1 MSRRT
6 SAACLAVSAM
16 AVVAIGVAAFAST
29 ASAQSIGAQPF
40 DYYPDRNPVL
50 QPCDELYHRGER
62 AEAAACY
69 TRVSAESLDAV
80 VRAEAAWRLGDL
92 QAANAFFRTALEL
105 DPESFTVRHRW
116 GRLFLATHQADE
128 AARLF
133 IEALDLNEDYTPAK
147 LGIAAVALGRFED
160 RARTIVEEVL
170 DGEGRHLEARLIS
183 ARLSLE
189 NGAVG
194 AARETLDEALEIAG
208 AQDLPPLEVYA
219 LHAAA
224 DVLQGITE
232 SEWTDRALAYNP
244 SYGEIYATPA
254 YYYLINRRYREA
266 VELLFEAVRIQPDL
280 WTAHAELGVNLLR
293 QNRVEEAQAHLA
305 RAYQGDPFSA
315 QTVNTLRLIDSFDN
329 FVVLR
334 RELPPPEVDAGVSA
348 ENGAEAETTAGVSAE
363 TTTGPAETMDVS
375 AETTAPGETTTV
387 SGEITA
393 DVSAETTTGSEE
405 TMDVSA
411 ETTAAPGETTAVSGE
426 TTADVSAEITTP
438 PGMLLRLHKDEA
450 SVIDSYVTDLVTDSV
465 RAFTERYQFELKED
479 VVVELYPEHD
489 DFAVRTLGLPG
500 IGLLGV
506 AFGYL
511 VAMDSPSGSREGE
524 FHWGTTLWHEIAH
537 IFTLEA
543 TGNLVP
549 RWFSEGVS
557 VFEEW
562 STGPLRGRHIPV
574 RVLEAMADD
583 RFLPV
588 AELDSGF
595 MRPTYEGQVIVSYTQ
610 AGLICQYIAREWGQQ
625 GLVDMLTGF
634 ARGLGTVAA
643 IRQGLGV
650 APEDLDRGFREFL
663 EAEFRAVLD
672 VLDEWRE
679 RTRATYEAL
688 DAGNF
693 DAVIER
699 AESAIAAYPDYVDDG
714 DAYIPMALALE
725 ELGQRAE
732 AMETLETYWRLGGYS
747 PGALRRLGTWLH
759 EAGRP
764 SDAIAVYDDLIM
776 VTPLDAEVHTTLGDW
791 MLAEGMAPGALR
803 EFRALMAMQPYDMA
817 STHYRLARAYLELED
832 QARTREHLLYAL
844 EIAPHYRE
852 AQQLLLEIVR

>member
-1 MSRRT
+1 MPAPKNSGARFILR
-6 SAACLAVSAM
+6 AAM
-16 AVVAIGVAAFAST
+16 AAVALAASALASP
-29 ASAQSIGAQPF
+29 AAAQSIGAQPF
-40 DYYPDRNPVL
+40 DYSPGRDPVL
-50 QPCDELYHRGER
+50 QPCDEHYHRGDR
-62 AEAAACY
+62 AEAAVCY
-69 TRVSAESLDAV
+69 TQVSAESLDGA

-105 DPESFTVRHRW
+105 DPESFTIRERW

-133 IEALDLNEDYTPAK
+133 TEALDLNEDYTPAR

-170 DGEGRHLEARLIS
+170 DGGGRHLEAHLIS
-183 ARLSLE
+183 ARMSLE
-189 NGAVG
+189 VGAVG
-194 AARETLDEALEIAG
+194 AAREALDEALEIAE
-208 AQDLPPLEVYA
+208 AQDLPPLEVYS

-224 DVLQGITE
+224 DVLQGITA

-244 SYGEIYATPA
+244 SYGEIHATPA

-280 WTAHAELGVNLLR
+280 WTAHAELGVNLFR

-305 RAYQGDPFSA
+305 LAYQGDPFSA
-315 QTVNTLRLIDSFDN
+315 QTVNTLRLLDSLEN

-334 RELPPPEVDAGVSA
+334 RELPERVVSAGVNTEVDA
-348 ENGAEAETTAGVSAE
+348 E
-363 TTTGPAETMDVS
+363 
-375 AETTAPGETTTV
+375 GET
-387 SGEITA
+387 A
-393 DVSAETTTGSEE
+393 AA
-405 TMDVSA
+405 VSA
-411 ETTAAPGETTAVSGE
+411 ETTAAAGGTIPA
-426 TTADVSAEITTP
+426 

-450 SVIDSYVTDLVTDSV
+450 PVIDAYVTDLVADSIQ
-465 RAFTERYQFELKED
+465 AFTERYQFELEED

-524 FHWGTTLWHEIAH
+524 FHWATTLWHEIAH

-562 STGPLRGRHIPV
+562 STGPLPGRHIPV
-574 RVLEAMADD
+574 RVLEAMAED

-588 AELDSGF
+588 AELDGGF

-610 AGLICQYIAREWGQQ
+610 AGLLCQYIALEWGQQ
-625 GLVDMLTGF
+625 GLVDMLNGF
-634 ARGLGTVAA
+634 ADGLSTAGA
-643 IRQGLGV
+643 IREGLGV

-663 EAEFRAVLD
+663 EAEFRATLD
-672 VLDEWRE
+672 VLEEWQGL
-679 RTRATYEAL
+679 TQATYRAL
-688 DAGNF
+688 DAG
-693 DAVIER
+693 DWEEVVDR
-699 AESAIAAYPDYVDDG
+699 AETAVGTYPDYVDDG
-714 DAYIPMALALE
+714 NAYIPMAMALE
-725 ELGQRAE
+725 ELDRRPE
-732 AMETLETYWRLGGYS
+732 ALDTLETYWRLGGYS
-747 PGALRRLGTWLH
+747 PGALRRLGDWLH

-764 SDAIAVYDDLIM
+764 VDAIAVYDDLIM
-776 VTPLDAEVHTTLGDW
+776 VTPLNAEVHATLGDW
-791 MLAEGMAPGALR
+791 MLAEGMADGALR
-803 EFRALMAMQPYDMA
+803 EYRALMATQPHDMA
-817 STHYRLARAYLELED
+817 GAHYRLATAWLELED

>member
-1 MSRRT
+1 MAA
-6 SAACLAVSAM
+6 SALALP
-16 AVVAIGVAAFAST
+16 AA
-29 ASAQSIGAQPF
+29 AQSIGAQPF
-40 DYYPDRNPVL
+40 DYSPGRDPVL
-50 QPCDELYHRGER
+50 QPCDEHYHRGER
-62 AEAAACY
+62 AAAAACY
-69 TRVSAESLDAV
+69 AQVSAESLDGA

-105 DPESFTVRHRW
+105 DPESFAIRERW

-133 IEALDLNEDYTPAK
+133 TEALDLNEDYTPAR

-170 DGEGRHLEARLIS
+170 ESDGRHMEAHLIS
-183 ARLSLE
+183 ARMSLE
-189 NGAVG
+189 VGAVG
-194 AARETLDEALEIAG
+194 PAREALDEALAIAE
-208 AQDLPPLEVYA
+208 AQDLPPLEVYS

-224 DVLQGITE
+224 DVLRGITA

-280 WTAHAELGVNLLR
+280 WTAHAELGVNLFR

-305 RAYQGDPFSA
+305 LAYRGDPFSA
-315 QTVNTLRLIDSFDN
+315 QTVNTLRLLDSLEN

-334 RELPPPEVDAGVSA
+334 RELPEREDGADADVEREAAAVTGEPTSA
-348 ENGAEAETTAGVSAE
+348 AS
-363 TTTGPAETMDVS
+363 
-375 AETTAPGETTTV
+375 GETAAA
-387 SGEITA
+387 G
-393 DVSAETTTGSEE
+393 
-405 TMDVSA
+405 SA
-411 ETTAAPGETTAVSGE
+411 ETTAAAVETAPLGETTAATGE
-426 TTADVSAEITTP
+426 TTAR

-450 SVIDSYVTDLVTDSV
+450 PVLDAYVTDLVADSV
-465 RAFTERYQFELKED
+465 QAFTERYQFELQED

-562 STGPLRGRHIPV
+562 STGPLPGRHIPA

-588 AELDSGF
+588 AELDGGF

-610 AGLICQYIAREWGQQ
+610 AGLLCQYIAREWGQQ
-625 GLVDMLTGF
+625 GLVDMLNGF
-634 ARGLGTVAA
+634 AGGLDTAGA
-643 IRQGLGV
+643 IREGLGV
-650 APEDLDRGFREFL
+650 SPEALDSGFREFL
-663 EAEFRAVLD
+663 DAQFSGTLNG
-672 VLDEWRE
+672 LGEWRE
-679 RTRATYEAL
+679 LSRATYEAL
-688 DAGNF
+688 DAG
-693 DAVIER
+693 DWETVIER
-699 AESAIAAYPDYVDDG
+699 ADAAIEAFPAHVDDG
-714 DAYIPMALALE
+714 NSYIPRALAFDE
-725 ELGQRAE
+725 TDRRAE
-732 AMETLETYWRLGGYS
+732 ALDTLETYWRLGGYS
-747 PGALRRLGTWLH
+747 PGALRRLGDWLH

-764 SDAIAVYDDLIM
+764 ADAIAVYEDLIM
-776 VTPLDAEVHTTLGDW
+776 VTPLDAEVHATLGDW
-791 MLAEGMAPGALR
+791 MLDGGMANGALR
-803 EFRALMAMQPYDMA
+803 EYRALMATQPHDMA
-817 STHYRLARAYLELED
+817 GAHFRLAQAFLALED
-832 QARTREHLLYAL
+832 RARTREHLLYAL

-852 AQQLLLEIVR
+852 AQQLLLEIAR

>member
-1 MSRRT
+1 MSRRAP
-6 SAACLAVSAM
+6 AACPAWA
-16 AVVAIGVAAFAST
+16 AVVANAIAAAAFAST

-40 DYYPDRNPVL
+40 DYYPGRDPVL

-62 AEAAACY
+62 AEAAVCY

-133 IEALDLNEDYTPAK
+133 IEALDLNEDYTPAR

-160 RARTIVEEVL
+160 RARTLVEEVL
-170 DGEGRHLEARLIS
+170 DGDGRHLEAHLIS

-194 AARETLDEALEIAG
+194 AARETLDEALEIAE
-208 AQDLPPLEVYA
+208 AQDLPPLEVYS

-224 DVLQGITE
+224 DVLQGITA
-232 SEWTDRALAYNP
+232 SEWTDQALAYNP

-280 WTAHAELGVNLLR
+280 WTAHAELGVNLFR

-305 RAYQGDPFSA
+305 LAYRGDPFSA
-315 QTVNTLRLIDSFDN
+315 QTVNTLRLIDSLDN

-334 RELPPPEVDAGVSA
+334 RELPPPEVGSPQVGEELDS
-348 ENGAEAETTAGVSAE
+348 EIGAEGETAA
-363 TTTGPAETMDVS
+363 DVS
-375 AETTAPGETTTV
+375 AETTAQPGETTT
-387 SGEITA
+387 A
-393 DVSAETTTGSEE
+393 
-405 TMDVSA
+405 
-411 ETTAAPGETTAVSGE
+411 
-426 TTADVSAEITTP
+426 

-450 SVIDSYVTDLVTDSV
+450 SVIDAYVTDLVTDSV

-562 STGPLRGRHIPV
+562 STGPLPGRHIPV
-574 RVLEAMADD
+574 RVLDAMADD

-588 AELDSGF
+588 AELDGGF

-610 AGLICQYIAREWGQQ
+610 AGLLCQYIAREWGQQ

-634 ARGLGTVAA
+634 AEGLGTVAA
-643 IRQGLGV
+643 IRRGLGV

-672 VLDEWRE
+672 VLDEWKGL
-679 RTRATYEAL
+679 TQATYRAMGESDWEEVL
-688 DAGNF
+688 D
-693 DAVIER
+693 R
-699 AESAIAAYPDYVDDG
+699 AETAVETYPDYVDAN

-725 ELGQRAE
+725 ELGRRPE
-732 AMETLETYWRLGGYS
+732 AMDTLETYWRLGGYS
-747 PGALRRLGTWLH
+747 PRALRRLGTWLH

-764 SDAIAVYDDLIM
+764 EDAIAVYGDLIM
-776 VTPLDAEVHTTLGDW
+776 VTPLDAEVHATLGDW
-791 MLAEGMAPGALR
+791 MLAEGLAEGALR
-803 EFRALMAMQPYDMA
+803 EYRALMAMQPHDLA
-817 STHYRLARAYLELED
+817 GTHYRLASAFLALED

>member
-1 MSRRT
+1 MNRRAP
-6 SAACLAVSAM
+6 AACQVRAAM
-16 AVVAIGVAAFAST
+16 AAIVMAASVLAST
-29 ASAQSIGAQPF
+29 AAAQSIGAQPF
-40 DYYPDRNPVL
+40 DYSPGRDPVL
-50 QPCDELYHRGER
+50 QPCDDLYHRGER

-69 TRVSAESLDAV
+69 TRVSAESLDGA

-105 DPESFTVRHRW
+105 DPESFTIRERW
-116 GRLFLATHQADE
+116 GRLFLATHQEDE
-128 AARLF
+128 AVRLF
-133 IEALDLNEDYTPAK
+133 TEALDLNEGYTPAR

-170 DGEGRHLEARLIS
+170 DGEGRHLEAHLIS
-183 ARLSLE
+183 ARMSLE
-189 NGAVG
+189 LGAVD
-194 AARETLDEALEIAG
+194 AAREALDEALEIVE
-208 AQDLPPLEVYA
+208 AQDLPPLEVYS

-224 DVLQGITE
+224 DVLQGITA

-244 SYGEIYATPA
+244 SYGEIHATPA

-280 WTAHAELGVNLLR
+280 WTAHAELGVNLFR

-305 RAYQGDPFSA
+305 LAYRGDPFSA
-315 QTVNTLRLIDSFDN
+315 QTVNTLRLIDSLEN

-334 RELPPPEVDAGVSA
+334 RELPAPEVGAGVNA
-348 ENGAEAETTAGVSAE
+348 AVAVEGETAAV
-363 TTTGPAETMDVS
+363 VS
-375 AETTAPGETTTV
+375 AETTAVAGETSSPGETTV
-387 SGEITA
+387 
-393 DVSAETTTGSEE
+393 TTGE
-405 TMDVSA
+405 TATLRVP
-411 ETTAAPGETTAVSGE
+411 TAAAGETTSNPA
-426 TTADVSAEITTP
+426 
-438 PGMLLRLHKDEA
+438 MLLRLHKDEA
-450 SVIDSYVTDLVTDSV
+450 PVLDAYVSGLVADSV
-465 RAFTERYQFELKED
+465 QAFTERYQFELEED

-562 STGPLRGRHIPV
+562 STGPLPGRHIPL

-588 AELDSGF
+588 AELDGGF

-610 AGLICQYIAREWGQQ
+610 AGLLCQYIAREWGQQ
-625 GLVDMLTGF
+625 GLVDMLNGF
-634 ARGLGTVAA
+634 ADGLSTAGA
-643 IRQGLGV
+643 IREGLGV

-663 EAEFRAVLD
+663 EAEFRTTLD
-672 VLDEWRE
+672 VLEEWQGL
-679 RTRATYEAL
+679 TQATYRAL
-688 DAGNF
+688 DSG
-693 DAVIER
+693 DWEQVVDR
-699 AESAIAAYPDYVDDG
+699 AETAVGTYPDYVDDG
-714 DAYIPMALALE
+714 NAYIPMAMALE
-725 ELGQRAE
+725 ELDRRPE
-732 AMETLETYWRLGGYS
+732 ALDTLETYWRLGGYS
-747 PGALRRLGTWLH
+747 PGALRRLGAWLH

-764 SDAIAVYDDLIM
+764 ADAIAVYDDLIM

-791 MLAEGMAPGALR
+791 MLAEGMADGALR
-803 EFRALMAMQPYDMA
+803 EFRALMAMQPHDMA
-817 STHYRLARAYLELED
+817 GAHYRLATAFLALED
-832 QARTREHLLYAL
+832 QASTREHLLYAL

>member
-1 MSRRT
+1 MNLRAP
-6 SAACLAVSAM
+6 AACPAQAAM
-16 AVVAIGVAAFAST
+16 AAVAMAASAL
-29 ASAQSIGAQPF
+29 ALPAAAQSIGAQPF
-40 DYYPDRNPVL
+40 DYSPDRDPAL
-50 QPCDELYHRGER
+50 QPCDERYHRGER

-69 TRVSAESLDAV
+69 TRVSAESLDGA

-105 DPESFTVRHRW
+105 DPESFVIRERW

-133 IEALDLNEDYTPAK
+133 TEALELNEDYTPAR

-170 DGEGRHLEARLIS
+170 EGDGRHIEAHLIS

-189 NGAVG
+189 NGGVD
-194 AARETLDEALEIAG
+194 AAREALDEALDIAD
-208 AQDLPPLEVYA
+208 AQDLPPLEVYS

-224 DVLQGITE
+224 DVLQGITT

-244 SYGEIYATPA
+244 SYGEIHATPA

-280 WTAHAELGVNLLR
+280 WTAHAELGVNLFR

-305 RAYQGDPFSA
+305 LAYQGDPFSA
-315 QTVNTLRLIDSFDN
+315 QTVNTLRLLDSLEN

-334 RELPPPEVDAGVSA
+334 RELPEREVGAGVSTQV
-348 ENGAEAETTAGVSAE
+348 GAEVGTEGETSAVVSAE
-363 TTTGPAETMDVS
+363 TS
-375 AETTAPGETTTV
+375 AAPGET
-387 SGEITA
+387 A
-393 DVSAETTTGSEE
+393 P
-405 TMDVSA
+405 
-411 ETTAAPGETTAVSGE
+411 PGETTAVSGE
-426 TTADVSAEITTP
+426 TTTP

-450 SVIDSYVTDLVTDSV
+450 PVIDAYVTDLVADSV
-465 RAFTERYQFELKED
+465 QAFTERYQFELQED

-562 STGPLRGRHIPV
+562 STGPLPGRHIPV

-588 AELDSGF
+588 AELDGGF

-610 AGLICQYIAREWGQQ
+610 AGLLCQYIAREWGQQ
-625 GLVDMLTGF
+625 GLVDMLNGF
-634 ARGLGTVAA
+634 ADGLSTAGA
-643 IRQGLGV
+643 IREGLGV
-650 APEDLDRGFREFL
+650 APEELDRGFREFL
-663 EAEFRAVLD
+663 EVEFRTTLD
-672 VLDEWRE
+672 GLEEWRE
-679 RTRATYEAL
+679 YTRATYEAL
-688 DAGNF
+688 DAEDF
-693 DAVIER
+693 EAVIER

-714 DAYIPMALALE
+714 DGYIPKALALD
-725 ELGQRAE
+725 ELDRRPE
-732 AMETLETYWRLGGYS
+732 AMDTLETYWRLGGYS
-747 PGALRRLGTWLH
+747 PGALRRLGAWLH
-759 EAGRP
+759 DAGRP
-764 SDAIAVYDDLIM
+764 QDAIAVYDDLIM

-791 MLAEGMAPGALR
+791 MLAEGMADGALR
-803 EFRALMAMQPYDMA
+803 EYRALMATQPHDMA
-817 STHYRLARAYLELED
+817 GAHYRLATAFLALED

>member
-1 MSRRT
+1 MRAAKSSGGQRFSR
-6 SAACLAVSAM
+6 A
-16 AVVAIGVAAFAST
+16 AVVATAIAASAFAT
-29 ASAQSIGAQPF
+29 AASAQSVGAQPF
-40 DYYPDRNPVL
+40 DYYPDRDPVL

-62 AEAAACY
+62 AEAAVCY

-80 VRAEAAWRLGDL
+80 VRAEATWRLGDL

-133 IEALDLNEDYTPAK
+133 IEALDLNEDYTPAR
-147 LGIAAVALGRFED
+147 LGLAAVALGRFES
-160 RARTIVEEVL
+160 RARTLVEEVL
-170 DGEGRHLEARLIS
+170 DGGGRHLEAHLIA
-183 ARLSLE
+183 ARMSLE
-189 NGAVG
+189 LGAVER
-194 AARETLDEALEIAG
+194 AREDLDEALQIAE
-208 AQDLPPLEVYA
+208 AQELPPLEVYA

-224 DVLQGITE
+224 DVLQGITD
-232 SEWTDRALAYNP
+232 SEWTERALAYNP

-334 RELPPPEVDAGVSA
+334 RELPPPDVDAGVSA

-375 AETTAPGETTTV
+375 AETPAT
-387 SGEITA
+387 
-393 DVSAETTTGSEE
+393 
-405 TMDVSA
+405 
-411 ETTAAPGETTAVSGE
+411 PGETTAVSGE
-426 TTADVSAEITTP
+426 TTADVSAETTTP

-562 STGPLRGRHIPV
+562 STGPLPGRHIPV

-588 AELDSGF
+588 AELDGGF

-634 ARGLGTVAA
+634 AEGLGTVAA

-650 APEDLDRGFREFL
+650 APEDLDSGFRDFL

-672 VLDEWRE
+672 GLDEWRE

-688 DAGNF
+688 DAGDF
-693 DAVIER
+693 EAVLER
-699 AESAIAAYPDYVDDG
+699 AEAAIAAYPDYVDAN
-714 DAYIPMALALE
+714 DAYIPMALALD
-725 ELGQRAE
+725 ELDRRPE
-732 AMETLETYWRLGGYS
+732 AMDTLETYWRLGGYS
-747 PGALRRLGTWLH
+747 PRALRRLGTWLH

-764 SDAIAVYDDLIM
+764 DDAIAVYDDLIM
-776 VTPLDAEVHTTLGDW
+776 VTPLDAEVHATLGDW
-791 MLAEGMAPGALR
+791 MLAEGMAEGALR
-803 EFRALMAMQPYDMA
+803 EYRALMAMQPHDLA
-817 STHYRLARAYLELED
+817 GTHFRLARAHLELED
-832 QARTREHLLYAL
+832 QAGTREHLLYAL

>member
-6 SAACLAVSAM
+6 PVASLAVGAT
-16 AVVAIGVAAFAST
+16 AVVAAGVATLVST

-40 DYYPDRNPVL
+40 DYYPDRDPVL

-62 AEAAACY
+62 AEASACY

-80 VRAEAAWRLGDL
+80 VRAEAAWRLGDV

-147 LGIAAVALGRFED
+147 LGLAAVALGRFES
-160 RARTIVEEVL
+160 RVRTLVEEVL
-170 DGEGRHLEARLIS
+170 DGGGRHLEAHLIS
-183 ARLSLE
+183 ARMSLE
-189 NGAVG
+189 LGAVER
-194 AARETLDEALEIAG
+194 AREDLDEALEIAE
-208 AQDLPPLEVYA
+208 AQELPPLEVYA

-224 DVLQGITE
+224 DVLQGVTD

-244 SYGEIYATPA
+244 SYGEIHATPA

-305 RAYQGDPFSA
+305 LAYRGDPFSA
-315 QTVNTLRLIDSFDN
+315 QTVNTLRLIDSLDN

-334 RELPPPEVDAGVSA
+334 RELPAPEASVPQVGEDVDS
-348 ENGAEAETTAGVSAE
+348 EIGAE
-363 TTTGPAETMDVS
+363 
-375 AETTAPGETTTV
+375 GETA
-387 SGEITA
+387 A
-393 DVSAETTTGSEE
+393 DVSAET
-405 TMDVSA
+405 
-411 ETTAAPGETTAVSGE
+411 
-426 TTADVSAEITTP
+426 TTP

-562 STGPLRGRHIPV
+562 STGPLPGRHIPV

-588 AELDSGF
+588 AELDGGF

-610 AGLICQYIAREWGQQ
+610 AGLLCQYIAREWGQQ

-634 ARGLGTVAA
+634 AEGLGTVAA

-650 APEDLDRGFREFL
+650 APEDLDRGFRDFL

-672 VLDEWRE
+672 GLDEWRE

-688 DAGNF
+688 DAGDF
-693 DAVIER
+693 EAVLER
-699 AESAIAAYPDYVDDG
+699 AEAAIAAYPDYVDAN

-725 ELGQRAE
+725 ELGRRPE
-732 AMETLETYWRLGGYS
+732 AADTLETYWRLGGYS

-759 EAGRP
+759 EAGRAD
-764 SDAIAVYDDLIM
+764 DAIAVYGDLIM
-776 VTPLDAEVHTTLGDW
+776 VTPLDAEVHATLGDW
-791 MLAEGMAPGALR
+791 MLAEGMAEGALR
-803 EFRALMAMQPYDMA
+803 EYRALMAMQPHDLA
-817 STHYRLARAYLELED
+817 GTHFRLARAHLELED
-832 QARTREHLLYAL
+832 QAGTREHLLYAL

>member
-1 MSRRT
+1 MNRRAL
-6 SAACLAVSAM
+6 AACPARA
-16 AVVAIGVAAFAST
+16 AVVSIIIAASALASP
-29 ASAQSIGAQPF
+29 AAAQSIGAQPF
-40 DYYPDRNPVL
+40 DYSPGRDPVL
-50 QPCDELYHRGER
+50 QPCDEHYHRGER
-62 AEAAACY
+62 AEAAVCY
-69 TRVSAESLDAV
+69 TRVSAESLDGA
-80 VRAEAAWRLGDL
+80 VRAEASWRLGDL

-105 DPESFTVRHRW
+105 DPESFTIRERW

-133 IEALDLNEDYTPAK
+133 TEALDLNEDYTPAR

-170 DGEGRHLEARLIS
+170 EGDGRHIEAHLIAARL
-183 ARLSLE
+183 RLE
-189 NGAVG
+189 NGEVDE
-194 AARETLDEALEIAG
+194 AREALDEALEIAE
-208 AQDLPPLEVYA
+208 AQDLPPLEVYS

-224 DVLQGITE
+224 DVLQGITA

-244 SYGEIYATPA
+244 SYGEIHATPA

-280 WTAHAELGVNLLR
+280 WTAHAELGVNLFR

-305 RAYQGDPFSA
+305 LAYQGDPFSA
-315 QTVNTLRLIDSFDN
+315 QTVNTLRLLDSLEN

-334 RELPPPEVDAGVSA
+334 RELPEREAGA
-348 ENGAEAETTAGVSAE
+348 GA
-363 TTTGPAETMDVS
+363 
-375 AETTAPGETTTV
+375 
-387 SGEITA
+387 
-393 DVSAETTTGSEE
+393 
-405 TMDVSA
+405 
-411 ETTAAPGETTAVSGE
+411 
-426 TTADVSAEITTP
+426 
-438 PGMLLRLHKDEA
+438 MLLRLHKDEA
-450 SVIDSYVTDLVTDSV
+450 PVLDAYVTDLVADSV

-562 STGPLRGRHIPV
+562 STGPLPGRHIPV

-588 AELDSGF
+588 AELDGGF

-610 AGLICQYIAREWGQQ
+610 AGLLCQYIAREWGQQ
-625 GLVDMLTGF
+625 GLVDMLNGF
-634 ARGLGTVAA
+634 ADGLSTAGA
-643 IRQGLGV
+643 IREGLGV
-650 APEDLDRGFREFL
+650 APEELDRGFRAFL
-663 EAEFRAVLD
+663 EAEFRTTLD
-672 VLDEWRE
+672 GLEEWRE
-679 RTRATYEAL
+679 YRRATYEAL
-688 DAGNF
+688 DAGDF
-693 DAVIER
+693 EAVIER

-714 DAYIPMALALE
+714 DGYIPKALALE
-725 ELGQRAE
+725 ELDRRPE
-732 AMETLETYWRLGGYS
+732 AMDTLETYWRLGGYS
-747 PGALRRLGTWLH
+747 PGALRRLGGWLH
-759 EAGRP
+759 DAGRP
-764 SDAIAVYDDLIM
+764 QDAIAVYDDLIM
-776 VTPLDAEVHTTLGDW
+776 VTPLDAEVHATLGDW
-791 MLAEGMAPGALR
+791 MLDEGMADGALR
-803 EFRALMAMQPYDMA
+803 EYRALMAMQPHDMA
-817 STHYRLARAYLELED
+817 GTHFRLAQAFLALED

>member
-1 MSRRT
+1 M
-6 SAACLAVSAM
+6 
-16 AVVAIGVAAFAST
+16 VAAGFALS
-29 ASAQSIGAQPF
+29 ALAQSIGAQPF
-40 DYYPDRNPVL
+40 DYSPDRDPVL
-50 QPCDELYHRGER
+50 RPCDGHYHRGER
-62 AEAAACY
+62 AAAATCY
-69 TRVSAESLDAV
+69 TRVSAESLDGA

-105 DPESFTVRHRW
+105 DPESFTIRERW

-128 AARLF
+128 AVRLF
-133 IEALDLNEDYTPAK
+133 MEALDLNEDYTPAR
-147 LGIAAVALGRFED
+147 LGLAAVALGRFED

-170 DGEGRHLEARLIS
+170 EGDGRHIEAHLIS
-183 ARLSLE
+183 ARMSLE
-189 NGAVG
+189 VGAVG
-194 AARETLDEALEIAG
+194 PAREALDEALAIAE
-208 AQDLPPLEVYA
+208 ALDLPPLEVYS

-224 DVLQGITE
+224 DVLQGITA
-232 SEWTDRALAYNP
+232 SEWTDRALAQNP
-244 SYGEIYATPA
+244 SYGEIHATPA

-280 WTAHAELGVNLLR
+280 WTAHAELGVNLFR

-305 RAYQGDPFSA
+305 LAYRGDPFSA
-315 QTVNTLRLIDSFDN
+315 QTVNTLRLIDSLEN

-334 RELPPPEVDAGVSA
+334 RELPERDVDTDADLGGEAAAVTGERISA
-348 ENGAEAETTAGVSAE
+348 
-363 TTTGPAETMDVS
+363 
-375 AETTAPGETTTV
+375 APGETT
-387 SGEITA
+387 A
-393 DVSAETTTGSEE
+393 A
-405 TMDVSA
+405 VSA
-411 ETTAAPGETTAVSGE
+411 ETTAATGATPTPGETTAATSE
-426 TTADVSAEITTP
+426 TAANP
-438 PGMLLRLHKDEA
+438 AMLLRLHKDEA
-450 SVIDSYVTDLVTDSV
+450 PVIDAYVTDLVADSIH
-465 RAFTERYQFELKED
+465 AFTERYQFELKED

-562 STGPLRGRHIPV
+562 STGPLPGRHIPV

-588 AELDSGF
+588 AELDGGF

-610 AGLICQYIAREWGQQ
+610 AGLLCQYIAREWGQQ
-625 GLVDMLTGF
+625 GLVDMLNGF
-634 ARGLGTVAA
+634 ADGLDTVGA
-643 IRQGLGV
+643 IRRGLGV

-663 EAEFRAVLD
+663 ESEFRTTLD
-672 VLDEWRE
+672 VLDEWKGL
-679 RTRATYEAL
+679 TQATYRAL
-688 DAGNF
+688 DSGDWEEVLN
-693 DAVIER
+693 R
-699 AESAIAAYPDYVDDG
+699 AETAVKTYPDHVDDG
-714 DAYIPMALALE
+714 DAYIPMAMAYE
-725 ELGQRAE
+725 ELGRRQE
-732 AMETLETYWRLGGYS
+732 ALDTLETYWRLGGYS
-747 PGALRRLGTWLH
+747 PGALRRLGGWLH

-764 SDAIAVYDDLIM
+764 EDAIAVYSDLIM

-791 MLAEGMAPGALR
+791 MLAEGMADGALR
-803 EFRALMAMQPYDMA
+803 EYRALMAMQPHDLA
-817 STHYRLARAYLELED
+817 GAHYRLATAWLALED

>member
-1 MSRRT
+1 MAAIAMAASALAS
-6 SAACLAVSAM
+6 SAA
-16 AVVAIGVAAFAST
+16 
-29 ASAQSIGAQPF
+29 AQSIGAQPF
-40 DYYPDRNPVL
+40 DYSPGRDPAL
-50 QPCDELYHRGER
+50 QPCDERYHRGER
-62 AEAAACY
+62 AAAAACY
-69 TRVSAESLDAV
+69 TRVSAESLDGA

-105 DPESFTVRHRW
+105 EPESFTIRERW

-133 IEALDLNEDYTPAK
+133 TEALDLNEDYTPAR

-170 DGEGRHLEARLIS
+170 DGEGRHLEAHLIS

-189 NGAVG
+189 NGGVD
-194 AARETLDEALEIAG
+194 AAREALDEALDIAE
-208 AQDLPPLEVYA
+208 AQDLPPLEVYS

-224 DVLQGITE
+224 DVLQGITA

-244 SYGEIYATPA
+244 SYGEIHATPA

-280 WTAHAELGVNLLR
+280 WTAHAELGVNLFR

-305 RAYQGDPFSA
+305 LAYQGDPFSA
-315 QTVNTLRLIDSFDN
+315 QTVNTLRLLDSLEN

-334 RELPPPEVDAGVSA
+334 RELPEREVGAGVDAEV
-348 ENGAEAETTAGVSAE
+348 GAEGETTAAVSAE
-363 TTTGPAETMDVS
+363 TSVAAGEN
-375 AETTAPGETTTV
+375 AP
-387 SGEITA
+387 
-393 DVSAETTTGSEE
+393 
-405 TMDVSA
+405 
-411 ETTAAPGETTAVSGE
+411 PGETTAASGE
-426 TTADVSAEITTP
+426 TTARPA
-438 PGMLLRLHKDEA
+438 MLLRLHKEEA
-450 SVIDSYVTDLVTDSV
+450 PVLDAYVTDLVTDSIQ
-465 RAFTERYQFELKED
+465 AFTERYQFELQED

-524 FHWGTTLWHEIAH
+524 FHWGTTLWHEVAH

-562 STGPLRGRHIPV
+562 STGPLPGRHIPV

-588 AELDSGF
+588 AELDGGF

-610 AGLICQYIAREWGQQ
+610 AGLLCQYIALEWGQQ
-625 GLVDMLTGF
+625 GLVDMLNGF
-634 ARGLGTVAA
+634 ADGLSTAGA
-643 IRQGLGV
+643 IREGLGV

-663 EAEFRAVLD
+663 EAEFRATLD
-672 VLDEWRE
+672 VLEEWQGL
-679 RTRATYEAL
+679 TQATYRAL
-688 DAGNF
+688 DAG
-693 DAVIER
+693 DWEEVVDQAETAVGT
-699 AESAIAAYPDYVDDG
+699 YPDYVDDG
-714 DAYIPMALALE
+714 NAYIPMAMALE
-725 ELGQRAE
+725 ELDRRPE
-732 AMETLETYWRLGGYS
+732 AMDTLETYWRLGGYS
-747 PGALRRLGTWLH
+747 PGALRRLGDWLH
-759 EAGRP
+759 DAGRP
-764 SDAIAVYDDLIM
+764 VDAIAVYDDLIM

-791 MLAEGMAPGALR
+791 MLAEGMADGALR
-803 EFRALMAMQPYDMA
+803 EYRALMATQPHDMA
-817 STHYRLARAYLELED
+817 GAHYRLATAFLALED

>member
-1 MSRRT
+1 MPAPKSSGARCFLR
-6 SAACLAVSAM
+6 AAM
-16 AVVAIGVAAFAST
+16 AAIVMAASALAST
-29 ASAQSIGAQPF
+29 AAAQSIGAQPF
-40 DYYPDRNPVL
+40 DYSPGRDLVL
-50 QPCDELYHRGER
+50 QPCDDLYHRGER

-69 TRVSAESLDAV
+69 TRVSAESLDGA

-105 DPESFTVRHRW
+105 DPESFTIRERW
-116 GRLFLATHQADE
+116 ARLFLATHQADE
-128 AARLF
+128 AVRLF
-133 IEALDLNEDYTPAK
+133 TEALDLNEDYTPAR

-160 RARTIVEEVL
+160 RARTIVEEIL
-170 DGEGRHLEARLIS
+170 DGEGRHLEAHLIS
-183 ARLSLE
+183 ARMSLE
-189 NGAVG
+189 VGAVD
-194 AARETLDEALEIAG
+194 AAREALDEALEIAG
-208 AQDLPPLEVYA
+208 AQDLPPLEIYS

-224 DVLQGITE
+224 DVLQGITA

-244 SYGEIYATPA
+244 SYGEIHATPA

-280 WTAHAELGVNLLR
+280 WTAHAELGVNLFR

-305 RAYQGDPFSA
+305 LAYRGDPFSA
-315 QTVNTLRLIDSFDN
+315 QTVNTLRLIDSLEN

-334 RELPPPEVDAGVSA
+334 RELPAPEV
-348 ENGAEAETTAGVSAE
+348 GA
-363 TTTGPAETMDVS
+363 PA
-375 AETTAPGETTTV
+375 
-387 SGEITA
+387 
-393 DVSAETTTGSEE
+393 
-405 TMDVSA
+405 
-411 ETTAAPGETTAVSGE
+411 
-426 TTADVSAEITTP
+426 
-438 PGMLLRLHKDEA
+438 MLLRLHKDEA
-450 SVIDSYVTDLVTDSV
+450 PVLDAYVSGLVADSV
-465 RAFTERYQFELKED
+465 QAFTERYQFELEED

-562 STGPLRGRHIPV
+562 STGPLPGRHIPL

-588 AELDSGF
+588 AELDGGF

-610 AGLICQYIAREWGQQ
+610 AGLLCQYIAREWGQQ
-625 GLVDMLTGF
+625 GLVDMLNGF
-634 ARGLGTVAA
+634 AGGLSTAGA
-643 IRQGLGV
+643 IREGLGV

-663 EAEFRAVLD
+663 EAEFRTTLD
-672 VLDEWRE
+672 VLEEWQGL
-679 RTRATYEAL
+679 TQATYRAL
-688 DAGNF
+688 DSG
-693 DAVIER
+693 DWEEVVDR
-699 AESAIAAYPDYVDDG
+699 AETAVGTYPDYVDDG
-714 DAYIPMALALE
+714 NAYIPMAMALE
-725 ELGQRAE
+725 ELDRRAE
-732 AMETLETYWRLGGYS
+732 ALDTLETYWRLGGYS
-747 PGALRRLGTWLH
+747 PGALRRLGAWLH

-764 SDAIAVYDDLIM
+764 ADAIAVYDDLIM

-791 MLAEGMAPGALR
+791 MLAEGMADGALR
-803 EFRALMAMQPYDMA
+803 EYRALMAMQPHDMA
-817 STHYRLARAYLELED
+817 GAHYRLATAFLALED
-832 QARTREHLLYAL
+832 QASTREHLLYAL

>member
-1 MSRRT
+1 MNRRAL
-6 SAACLAVSAM
+6 AACPVRAAVAAIALAVSAL
-16 AVVAIGVAAFAST
+16 ALPAA
-29 ASAQSIGAQPF
+29 AQSIGAQPF
-40 DYYPDRNPVL
+40 DYSPGRDPVL
-50 QPCDELYHRGER
+50 QPCDGHYHRGER

-69 TRVSAESLDAV
+69 TQVSAESLDGA

-105 DPESFTVRHRW
+105 DPESFTIRERW

-133 IEALDLNEDYTPAK
+133 TEALDLNEDYTPAR

-170 DGEGRHLEARLIS
+170 DGDGRHLEAHLIS
-183 ARLSLE
+183 ARMSLE
-189 NGAVG
+189 VGAVA
-194 AARETLDEALEIAG
+194 AAREALDEALEIAE
-208 AQDLPPLEVYA
+208 AQDLPPLEVYS

-224 DVLQGITE
+224 DVLQGITA

-244 SYGEIYATPA
+244 SYGEIHATPA

-280 WTAHAELGVNLLR
+280 WTAHAELGVNLFR

-305 RAYQGDPFSA
+305 LAYRGDPFSA
-315 QTVNTLRLIDSFDN
+315 QTVNTLRLIDSLDN

-334 RELPPPEVDAGVSA
+334 RDLPEREISA
-348 ENGAEAETTAGVSAE
+348 SVNTEAGAEGETTAAVSAE
-363 TTTGPAETMDVS
+363 TTDA
-375 AETTAPGETTTV
+375 AGET
-387 SGEITA
+387 
-393 DVSAETTTGSEE
+393 
-405 TMDVSA
+405 
-411 ETTAAPGETTAVSGE
+411 AAR
-426 TTADVSAEITTP
+426 

-450 SVIDSYVTDLVTDSV
+450 PVIDAYVTDLVTDSIQ
-465 RAFTERYQFELKED
+465 AFTERYQFELEED

-562 STGPLRGRHIPV
+562 STGPLPGRHIPV

-588 AELDSGF
+588 AELDGGF

-610 AGLICQYIAREWGQQ
+610 AGLLCQYIAREWGQQ
-625 GLVDMLTGF
+625 GLVDMLNGF
-634 ARGLGTVAA
+634 ADGLSTAGA
-643 IRQGLGV
+643 IREGLGV

-663 EAEFRAVLD
+663 EAEFRATLD
-672 VLDEWRE
+672 GLEEWRE
-679 RTRATYEAL
+679 FTRATYEAL
-688 DAGNF
+688 DAGNWET
-693 DAVIER
+693 VLER

-714 DAYIPMALALE
+714 DGYIPMAMALE
-725 ELGQRAE
+725 ELGRRPE
-732 AMETLETYWRLGGYS
+732 ALETLETYWRLGGYS
-747 PGALRRLGTWLH
+747 PGALRRLGGWLH

-764 SDAIAVYDDLIM
+764 DDAIAVYGDLIM

-791 MLAEGMAPGALR
+791 MLAEGMADGALR
-803 EFRALMAMQPYDMA
+803 EYRALMAMQPHDMA
-817 STHYRLARAYLELED
+817 GAHYRLATAFLALED

>member
-1 MSRRT
+1 MSQ
-6 SAACLAVSAM
+6 AAAM
-16 AVVAIGVAAFAST
+16 AVFAAGAAALVST

-40 DYYPDRNPVL
+40 DYYPDRDPVL

-62 AEAAACY
+62 GEAAACY

-133 IEALDLNEDYTPAK
+133 IEALDLNEDYTPAR
-147 LGIAAVALGRFED
+147 LGLAAVALGRFES
-160 RARTIVEEVL
+160 RARTLVEEVL
-170 DGEGRHLEARLIS
+170 DGDGRHLEAHLIA
-183 ARLSLE
+183 ARMSLE
-189 NGAVG
+189 LGAVEP
-194 AARETLDEALEIAG
+194 ARDDLDEALEIAG
-208 AQDLPPLEVYA
+208 AQELPPLEVYA

-224 DVLQGITE
+224 DVLQGITD

-334 RELPPPEVDAGVSA
+334 RELPEREVDAPQASEDVDS
-348 ENGAEAETTAGVSAE
+348 EIGAEGETAADVSAE
-363 TTTGPAETMDVS
+363 TTTGPEETMDVS
-375 AETTAPGETTTV
+375 AETPAASGETTAV

-393 DVSAETTTGSEE
+393 DVSAET
-405 TMDVSA
+405 
-411 ETTAAPGETTAVSGE
+411 
-426 TTADVSAEITTP
+426 TTP

-465 RAFTERYQFELKED
+465 RAFTERYQFELQED

-588 AELDSGF
+588 AELDGGF

-610 AGLICQYIAREWGQQ
+610 AGLLCQYIAREWGQQ

-634 ARGLGTVAA
+634 AEGLGTVAA

-650 APEDLDRGFREFL
+650 APEDLDSGFRDFL
-663 EAEFRAVLD
+663 EAEFRTTLD
-672 VLDEWRE
+672 GLEEWRE

-688 DAGNF
+688 DAGDF
-693 DAVIER
+693 EAVLER
-699 AESAIAAYPDYVDDG
+699 AEAAIAAYPDYVDAN
-714 DAYIPMALALE
+714 DAYIPMALAFD
-725 ELGQRAE
+725 ELDRRPE
-732 AMETLETYWRLGGYS
+732 AMDTLETYWRLGGYS
-747 PGALRRLGTWLH
+747 PRALRRLGTWLH
-759 EAGRP
+759 EAGRA
-764 SDAIAVYDDLIM
+764 DAAIAVYDDLIM
-776 VTPLDAEVHTTLGDW
+776 VTPLDAEVHATLGDW
-791 MLAEGMAPGALR
+791 MLAEGMADGALR
-803 EFRALMAMQPYDMA
+803 EYRALMAMQPHDLA
-817 STHYRLARAYLELED
+817 GTHYRLARAHLELED
-832 QARTREHLLYAL
+832 QAGTREHLLYAL

>member
-1 MSRRT
+1 MNRQLP
-6 SAACLAVSAM
+6 AASPARAALA
-16 AVVAIGVAAFAST
+16 AVAVAASALAST
-29 ASAQSIGAQPF
+29 AAAQSIGAQPF
-40 DYYPDRNPVL
+40 DYSPGRDPVL
-50 QPCDELYHRGER
+50 QPCDDLYHRGER

-69 TRVSAESLDAV
+69 TRVSAESLDGA

-105 DPESFTVRHRW
+105 DPESFTIRERW
-116 GRLFLATHQADE
+116 ARLFLATHQADE
-128 AARLF
+128 AVRLF
-133 IEALDLNEDYTPAK
+133 TEALDLNEDYTPAR

-170 DGEGRHLEARLIS
+170 DGEGRHLEAHLIS
-183 ARLSLE
+183 ARMSLE
-189 NGAVG
+189 VGAVD
-194 AARETLDEALEIAG
+194 AAREALDEALEVAE
-208 AQDLPPLEVYA
+208 AQDLPPLEVYS

-224 DVLQGITE
+224 DVLQGTTA

-244 SYGEIYATPA
+244 SYGEIHATPA

-280 WTAHAELGVNLLR
+280 WTAHAELGVNLFR

-305 RAYQGDPFSA
+305 LAYRGDPFSA
-315 QTVNTLRLIDSFDN
+315 QTVNTLRLIDSLEN

-334 RELPPPEVDAGVSA
+334 RELPAPEV
-348 ENGAEAETTAGVSAE
+348 GA
-363 TTTGPAETMDVS
+363 PA
-375 AETTAPGETTTV
+375 
-387 SGEITA
+387 
-393 DVSAETTTGSEE
+393 
-405 TMDVSA
+405 
-411 ETTAAPGETTAVSGE
+411 
-426 TTADVSAEITTP
+426 
-438 PGMLLRLHKDEA
+438 MLLRLHEDEA
-450 SVIDSYVTDLVTDSV
+450 PVLDAYVTGLVADSV
-465 RAFTERYQFELKED
+465 RAFTERYQFELQED

-562 STGPLRGRHIPV
+562 STGPLPGRHIPL

-588 AELDSGF
+588 AELDGGF

-610 AGLICQYIAREWGQQ
+610 AGLLCQYIAREWGQQ
-625 GLVDMLTGF
+625 GLVDMLNGF
-634 ARGLGTVAA
+634 AGGLSTAGA
-643 IRQGLGV
+643 IREGLGV

-663 EAEFRAVLD
+663 EAEFRTTLD
-672 VLDEWRE
+672 VLEEWQGLAQ
-679 RTRATYEAL
+679 ATYRAL
-688 DAGNF
+688 DSG
-693 DAVIER
+693 DWEEVVDR
-699 AESAIAAYPDYVDDG
+699 AETAVGTYPDYVDDG
-714 DAYIPMALALE
+714 NAYIPMAMALE
-725 ELGQRAE
+725 ELDRRPE
-732 AMETLETYWRLGGYS
+732 ALDTLETYWRLGGYS
-747 PGALRRLGTWLH
+747 PGALRRLGAWLH

-764 SDAIAVYDDLIM
+764 ADAIAVYDDLIM
-776 VTPLDAEVHTTLGDW
+776 VTPLDAEVHATLGDW
-791 MLAEGMAPGALR
+791 MLAEGMADGALR
-803 EFRALMAMQPYDMA
+803 EYRALMAMQPHDMA
-817 STHYRLARAYLELED
+817 GAHYRLATAFLALED
-832 QARTREHLLYAL
+832 QASTREHLLYAL

>member
-1 MSRRT
+1 MNRRAR
-6 SAACLAVSAM
+6 AACPVRAA
-16 AVVAIGVAAFAST
+16 VAAVALAAS
-29 ASAQSIGAQPF
+29 ALALPAAAQSIGAQPF
-40 DYYPDRNPVL
+40 DYSPGRDPVL
-50 QPCDELYHRGER
+50 RPCDEHYHRGER
-62 AEAAACY
+62 SEAAACY
-69 TRVSAESLDAV
+69 TRISAESLDGA
-80 VRAEAAWRLGDL
+80 VRAEAAWRFGDL

-105 DPESFTVRHRW
+105 DPESFAIRERW

-133 IEALDLNEDYTPAK
+133 TEALDLNEDYTPAR

-170 DGEGRHLEARLIS
+170 EGEGRHIEAHLIS

-189 NGAVG
+189 NGGVD
-194 AARETLDEALEIAG
+194 AAREALDEALEIAE
-208 AQDLPPLEVYA
+208 AQDLPPLEVYS

-224 DVLQGITE
+224 DVLQGITA

-244 SYGEIYATPA
+244 SYGEIHATPA

-266 VELLFEAVRIQPDL
+266 VDLLFEAVRIQPDL
-280 WTAHAELGVNLLR
+280 WTAHAELGVNLFR

-305 RAYQGDPFSA
+305 LAYQGDPFSA
-315 QTVNTLRLIDSFDN
+315 QTVNTLRLLDSLEN

-334 RELPPPEVDAGVSA
+334 RELPEREVGAGV
-348 ENGAEAETTAGVSAE
+348 NTQVGAEGETAA
-363 TTTGPAETMDVS
+363 AVS
-375 AETTAPGETTTV
+375 AETTAVAGETAPL
-387 SGEITA
+387 G
-393 DVSAETTTGSEE
+393 
-405 TMDVSA
+405 
-411 ETTAAPGETTAVSGE
+411 ETTAAAGETMARP
-426 TTADVSAEITTP
+426 A
-438 PGMLLRLHKDEA
+438 MLLRLHKDEA
-450 SVIDSYVTDLVTDSV
+450 PVLDAYVTDLVADSV

-562 STGPLRGRHIPV
+562 STGPLPGRHIPV

-588 AELDSGF
+588 AELDGGF

-610 AGLICQYIAREWGQQ
+610 AGLLCQYIAREWGQQ
-625 GLVDMLTGF
+625 GLVGMLNGF
-634 ARGLGTVAA
+634 ADGLDTAGAIRRGLGV
-643 IRQGLGV
+643 G
-650 APEDLDRGFREFL
+650 PEDLDSGFRDFL
-663 EAEFRAVLD
+663 EAEFRATLD
-672 VLDEWRE
+672 VLDEWKGL
-679 RTRATYEAL
+679 TQATYRAL
-688 DAGNF
+688 DSG
-693 DAVIER
+693 DWEEVLDR
-699 AESAIAAYPDYVDDG
+699 AETAVKTYPDYVDNG
-714 DAYIPMALALE
+714 DAYIPMAMALE
-725 ELGQRAE
+725 ELGRRQE
-732 AMETLETYWRLGGYS
+732 ALDTLETYWRLGGYS
-747 PGALRRLGTWLH
+747 PSALRRLGTWLH
-759 EAGRP
+759 EAGRA
-764 SDAIAVYDDLIM
+764 DAAIAVYDDLIM
-776 VTPLDAEVHTTLGDW
+776 VTPLDAEVHATLGDW
-791 MLAEGMAPGALR
+791 MLDEGMADGALR
-803 EFRALMAMQPYDMA
+803 EYRALMAMQPHDMA
-817 STHYRLARAYLELED
+817 GAHYRLATAYLALDD

>member
-1 MSRRT
+1 MNRRPP
-6 SAACLAVSAM
+6 AACPARAAVAAIAM
-16 AVVAIGVAAFAST
+16 AASALALPAA
-29 ASAQSIGAQPF
+29 AQSIGAQPF
-40 DYYPDRNPVL
+40 DYSPDRDPVL
-50 QPCDELYHRGER
+50 RPCDEHYHRGER

-69 TRVSAESLDAV
+69 TQVSAESLDGA

-105 DPESFTVRHRW
+105 DSESFTIRERW

-133 IEALDLNEDYTPAK
+133 TEALDLNEDYTPAR

-170 DGEGRHLEARLIS
+170 DGEGRHLEAHLIT

-189 NGAVG
+189 NGAVDT
-194 AARETLDEALEIAG
+194 AREALDEALEIAE
-208 AQDLPPLEVYA
+208 AQDLPPLEVYS

-224 DVLQGITE
+224 DVLRGITA

-280 WTAHAELGVNLLR
+280 WTAHAELGVNLFR

-305 RAYQGDPFSA
+305 LAYQGDPFSA
-315 QTVNTLRLIDSFDN
+315 QTVNTLRLLDSLEN
-329 FVVLR
+329 FVVLK
-334 RELPPPEVDAGVSA
+334 REVPEREVPEREVSA
-348 ENGAEAETTAGVSAE
+348 EGETAAAVSAE
-363 TTTGPAETMDVS
+363 TTVAAD
-375 AETTAPGETTTV
+375 
-387 SGEITA
+387 EISTP
-393 DVSAETTTGSEE
+393 V
-405 TMDVSA
+405 
-411 ETTAAPGETTAVSGE
+411 ETTAANGETTPAP
-426 TTADVSAEITTP
+426 A
-438 PGMLLRLHKDEA
+438 MLLRLHKDEA
-450 SVIDSYVTDLVTDSV
+450 PVLDAYVTDLVANSIQ
-465 RAFTERYQFELKED
+465 AFTERYQFELEED

-562 STGPLRGRHIPV
+562 STGPLPGRHIPM
-574 RVLEAMADD
+574 RVLEAMGDD

-588 AELDSGF
+588 TELDGGF

-610 AGLICQYIAREWGQQ
+610 AGLLCQYIALEWGQQ
-625 GLVDMLTGF
+625 GLVNMLTGF
-634 ARGLGTVAA
+634 AEGLDTAAA
-643 IRQGLGV
+643 IREGLGV
-650 APEDLDRGFREFL
+650 SPEDLDRGFREFL
-663 EAEFRAVLD
+663 EAEFRATLD
-672 VLDEWRE
+672 GLEEWRE
-679 RTRATYEAL
+679 FSRATYEAL
-688 DAGNF
+688 DAGNWET
-693 DAVIER
+693 VLER
-699 AESAIAAYPDYVDDG
+699 ADAAIEAFPAHVDDG
-714 DAYIPMALALE
+714 NSYIPRALAFD
-725 ELGQRAE
+725 ELDRRAE
-732 AMETLETYWRLGGYS
+732 ALDTLETYWQLGGYS

-764 SDAIAVYDDLIM
+764 DDAIAVYNDLIM
-776 VTPLDAEVHTTLGDW
+776 VIPLDAEVHTTLGDW
-791 MLAEGMAPGALR
+791 MLAEGMADGALR
-803 EFRALMAMQPYDMA
+803 EYRALMAMQPHDMA
-817 STHYRLARAYLELED
+817 GTHYRLATAFLALED

>member
-1 MSRRT
+1 MNHR
-6 SAACLAVSAM
+6 LP
-16 AVVAIGVAAFAST
+16 AAFAARAAMAAIAMAAT
-29 ASAQSIGAQPF
+29 VMASSAAAQSIGAQPF
-40 DYYPDRNPVL
+40 DYSPGRDPVL
-50 QPCDELYHRGER
+50 QPCDEQYHRGER
-62 AEAAACY
+62 AAAAACY
-69 TRVSAESLDAV
+69 TQVSAESLDGA

-105 DPESFTVRHRW
+105 DPESFTIRERW

-133 IEALDLNEDYTPAK
+133 TEALDLNEDYTPAR

-170 DGEGRHLEARLIS
+170 DGDGRYLEANLIA

-189 NGAVG
+189 NGAVDD
-194 AARETLDEALEIAG
+194 AREALDEALAIAE
-208 AQDLPPLEVYA
+208 AQDLPPLEVYS

-224 DVLQGITE
+224 DVLQGITA

-244 SYGEIYATPA
+244 SYGEIHATPA

-280 WTAHAELGVNLLR
+280 WTAHAELGVNLFR

-305 RAYQGDPFSA
+305 LAYQGDPFSA
-315 QTVNTLRLIDSFDN
+315 QTVNTLRLLDSLDN

-334 RELPPPEVDAGVSA
+334 RELPEREVSA
-348 ENGAEAETTAGVSAE
+348 EGETAAAVSAE
-363 TTTGPAETMDVS
+363 TTTAI
-375 AETTAPGETTTV
+375 GETTP
-387 SGEITA
+387 
-393 DVSAETTTGSEE
+393 
-405 TMDVSA
+405 
-411 ETTAAPGETTAVSGE
+411 APA
-426 TTADVSAEITTP
+426 
-438 PGMLLRLHKDEA
+438 MLLRLHKDEA
-450 SVIDSYVTDLVTDSV
+450 PVIDAYVTDLVADSV
-465 RAFTERYQFELKED
+465 QAFTERYQFELEED

-562 STGPLRGRHIPV
+562 STGPLPGRHIPV

-588 AELDSGF
+588 AELDGGF

-610 AGLICQYIAREWGQQ
+610 AGLLCQYIAREWGQQ
-625 GLVDMLTGF
+625 GLVDMLNGF
-634 ARGLGTVAA
+634 ADGLSTAGA
-643 IRQGLGV
+643 IREGLGV
-650 APEDLDRGFREFL
+650 SPEALDSGFREFL
-663 EAEFRAVLD
+663 ESEFGATLD

-679 RTRATYEAL
+679 LSRATYEAL
-688 DAGNF
+688 DAG
-693 DAVIER
+693 DWETAIER
-699 AESAIAAYPDYVDDG
+699 ADAAIEAFPAHVDDG
-714 DAYIPMALALE
+714 NSYIPRALAYD
-725 ELGQRAE
+725 ELDRRAE
-732 AMETLETYWRLGGYS
+732 AMDTLETYWRLGGYS

-764 SDAIAVYDDLIM
+764 EDAIAVYDDLIM

-791 MLAEGMAPGALR
+791 MLDEDMADGALR
-803 EFRALMAMQPYDMA
+803 EYRALMATQPHDMA
-817 STHYRLARAYLELED
+817 GAHYRLATAFLALED

>member
-1 MSRRT
+1 MNLRAPGARAMNRRLPAACPARAAMAAIAMAAT
-6 SAACLAVSAM
+6 VMASSAA
-16 AVVAIGVAAFAST
+16 
-29 ASAQSIGAQPF
+29 AQSIGAQPF
-40 DYYPDRNPVL
+40 DYSPGRDPMLR
-50 QPCDELYHRGER
+50 PCDEQYHRGER
-62 AEAAACY
+62 AAAAACY
-69 TRVSAESLDAV
+69 TQVSAESLDGA

-105 DPESFTVRHRW
+105 DPESFTIRERW

-133 IEALDLNEDYTPAK
+133 TEALDLNEDYTPAR

-170 DGEGRHLEARLIS
+170 DGDGRYLEANLIA

-189 NGAVG
+189 NGAVDD
-194 AARETLDEALEIAG
+194 AREALDEALAIAE
-208 AQDLPPLEVYA
+208 AQDLPPLEVYS

-224 DVLQGITE
+224 DVLQGITA

-244 SYGEIYATPA
+244 SYGEIHATPA

-280 WTAHAELGVNLLR
+280 WTAHAELGVNLFR

-305 RAYQGDPFSA
+305 LAYQGDPFSA
-315 QTVNTLRLIDSFDN
+315 QTVNTLRLLDSLDN

-334 RELPPPEVDAGVSA
+334 RELPEREVSA
-348 ENGAEAETTAGVSAE
+348 EGETAAAVSAE
-363 TTTGPAETMDVS
+363 TTTAI
-375 AETTAPGETTTV
+375 GETTP
-387 SGEITA
+387 
-393 DVSAETTTGSEE
+393 
-405 TMDVSA
+405 
-411 ETTAAPGETTAVSGE
+411 APA
-426 TTADVSAEITTP
+426 
-438 PGMLLRLHKDEA
+438 MLLRLHKDEA
-450 SVIDSYVTDLVTDSV
+450 PVIDAYVTDLVADSV
-465 RAFTERYQFELKED
+465 QAFTERYQFELEED

-562 STGPLRGRHIPV
+562 STGPLPGRHIPV

-588 AELDSGF
+588 AELDGGF

-610 AGLICQYIAREWGQQ
+610 AGLLCQYIAREWGQQ
-625 GLVDMLTGF
+625 GLVDMLNGF
-634 ARGLGTVAA
+634 ADGLSTAAA
-643 IRQGLGV
+643 IREGLGV
-650 APEDLDRGFREFL
+650 SPEALDSGFREFL
-663 EAEFRAVLD
+663 ESEFGATLD

-679 RTRATYEAL
+679 LSRATYEAL
-688 DAGNF
+688 DAG
-693 DAVIER
+693 DWETAIER
-699 AESAIAAYPDYVDDG
+699 ADAAIEAFPAHVDDG
-714 DAYIPMALALE
+714 NSYIPRALAYD
-725 ELGQRAE
+725 ELDRRAE
-732 AMETLETYWRLGGYS
+732 AMDTLETYWRLGGYS

-764 SDAIAVYDDLIM
+764 EDAIAVYDDLIM
-776 VTPLDAEVHTTLGDW
+776 VTPLDAEVHATLGDW
-791 MLAEGMAPGALR
+791 MLDEDMADGALR
-803 EFRALMAMQPYDMA
+803 EYRALMATQPHDMA
-817 STHYRLARAYLELED
+817 GAHYRLATAFLALED

>member
-6 SAACLAVSAM
+6 PVASLAVGAT
-16 AVVAIGVAAFAST
+16 AVVAAGVATLVST

-40 DYYPDRNPVL
+40 DYYPDRDPVL

-62 AEAAACY
+62 AEASACY
-69 TRVSAESLDAV
+69 TRVSAESLDAA
-80 VRAEAAWRLGDL
+80 VRAEAAWRLGDV

-147 LGIAAVALGRFED
+147 LGLAAVALGRFES
-160 RARTIVEEVL
+160 RARTLVEEVL
-170 DGEGRHLEARLIS
+170 DGDGRHLEAHLIA
-183 ARLSLE
+183 ARMSLE
-189 NGAVG
+189 LGAVER
-194 AARETLDEALEIAG
+194 AREDLDEALQIAE
-208 AQDLPPLEVYA
+208 AQELPPLEVYA

-224 DVLQGITE
+224 DVLQGITD

-293 QNRVEEAQAHLA
+293 QNRVDEAQAHLA

-334 RELPPPEVDAGVSA
+334 RELPPREVSVPQAGEDVDS
-348 ENGAEAETTAGVSAE
+348 EIGAEGETAA
-363 TTTGPAETMDVS
+363 DVS
-375 AETTAPGETTTV
+375 AETPAT

-393 DVSAETTTGSEE
+393 DVP
-405 TMDVSA
+405 A
-411 ETTAAPGETTAVSGE
+411 ETTAAPGETAVSGE
-426 TTADVSAEITTP
+426 TTADVSAETTTP

-450 SVIDSYVTDLVTDSV
+450 PVIDAYVTKLVTDSIH
-465 RAFTERYQFELKED
+465 AFTERYQFELEED

-562 STGPLRGRHIPV
+562 STGPLPGRHIPV

-588 AELDSGF
+588 AELDGGF

-610 AGLICQYIAREWGQQ
+610 AGLLCQYIAREWGQQ

-634 ARGLGTVAA
+634 AEGLGTVAA
-643 IRQGLGV
+643 IRRGLGV
-650 APEDLDRGFREFL
+650 APEDLDGGFREFL

-672 VLDEWRE
+672 GLDEWRE

-688 DAGNF
+688 DAGDF
-693 DAVIER
+693 EAVLER
-699 AESAIAAYPDYVDDG
+699 AEAAIAAYPDYVDAN

-725 ELGQRAE
+725 ELGRRPE
-732 AMETLETYWRLGGYS
+732 AVDTLETYWRLGGYS
-747 PGALRRLGTWLH
+747 PRALRRLGTWLH
-759 EAGRP
+759 EAGRAEE
-764 SDAIAVYDDLIM
+764 AIAVYGDLIM
-776 VTPLDAEVHTTLGDW
+776 VTPLDAEVHATLGDW
-791 MLAEGMAPGALR
+791 MLAEGMAEGALR
-803 EFRALMAMQPYDMA
+803 EYRALMAMQPHDLA
-817 STHYRLARAYLELED
+817 GTHFRLARAHLELED
-832 QARTREHLLYAL
+832 QAGTREHLLYAL

>member
-6 SAACLAVSAM
+6 PVACLAVSAM
-16 AVVAIGVAAFAST
+16 AVVAAGVATLVST

-133 IEALDLNEDYTPAK
+133 IEALDLNEDYTPAR
-147 LGIAAVALGRFED
+147 LGLAAVALGRFES
-160 RARTIVEEVL
+160 RARTLVEEVL
-170 DGEGRHLEARLIS
+170 DGGGRHLEAHLIA
-183 ARLSLE
+183 ARMSLE
-189 NGAVG
+189 LGAVER
-194 AARETLDEALEIAG
+194 AREDLDEALEIAE
-208 AQDLPPLEVYA
+208 AQELPPLEVYA

-224 DVLQGITE
+224 DVLQGITN
-232 SEWTDRALAYNP
+232 SEWTERALAYNP

-293 QNRVEEAQAHLA
+293 QNRVDEAQAHLA

-363 TTTGPAETMDVS
+363 TTT
-375 AETTAPGETTTV
+375 
-387 SGEITA
+387 
-393 DVSAETTTGSEE
+393 
-405 TMDVSA
+405 
-411 ETTAAPGETTAVSGE
+411 
-426 TTADVSAEITTP
+426 P

-465 RAFTERYQFELKED
+465 RDFTERYQFELKED

-562 STGPLRGRHIPV
+562 STGPLPGRHIPV

-588 AELDSGF
+588 AELDGGF

-634 ARGLGTVAA
+634 AEGLGTVAA

-650 APEDLDRGFREFL
+650 APEDLDSGFRDFL
-663 EAEFRAVLD
+663 EAEFRTVLD
-672 VLDEWRE
+672 GLDEWRE

-688 DAGNF
+688 DAGDF
-693 DAVIER
+693 EAVLER
-699 AESAIAAYPDYVDDG
+699 AEAAIAAYPDYVDAN
-714 DAYIPMALALE
+714 DAYIPMAMAYD
-725 ELGQRAE
+725 ELDRRPE
-732 AMETLETYWRLGGYS
+732 AMDTLETYWRLGGYS

-764 SDAIAVYDDLIM
+764 DDAIAVYDDLIM
-776 VTPLDAEVHTTLGDW
+776 VTPLDAEVHATLGDW
-791 MLAEGMAPGALR
+791 MLAEGMAEGALR
-803 EFRALMAMQPYDMA
+803 EYRALMAMQPHDLA
-817 STHYRLARAYLELED
+817 GTHYRLARAHLELED
-832 QARTREHLLYAL
+832 QAGTREHLLYAL

>member
-1 MSRRT
+1 MAAVALAS
-6 SAACLAVSAM
+6 SALALP
-16 AVVAIGVAAFAST
+16 AA
-29 ASAQSIGAQPF
+29 AQSIGAQPF
-40 DYYPDRNPVL
+40 DYSPDRDPVL
-50 QPCDELYHRGER
+50 RPCDEYYHRGER
-62 AEAAACY
+62 AEAAVCY
-69 TRVSAESLDAV
+69 TQVSAESLDGA

-105 DPESFTVRHRW
+105 DPESFTIRERW

-133 IEALDLNEDYTPAK
+133 TEALDLNEDYTPAR

-170 DGEGRHLEARLIS
+170 DGDGRYLEAHLIS
-183 ARLSLE
+183 ARMGLE
-189 NGAVG
+189 VGAVG
-194 AARETLDEALEIAG
+194 PAREALDEALEIAE
-208 AQDLPPLEVYA
+208 AQDLPPLEVYS

-224 DVLQGITE
+224 DVLQGITA

-244 SYGEIYATPA
+244 SYGEIHATPA

-280 WTAHAELGVNLLR
+280 WTAHAELGVNLFR

-305 RAYQGDPFSA
+305 LAYQGDPFSA
-315 QTVNTLRLIDSFDN
+315 QTVNTLRLLDSLDN

-334 RELPPPEVDAGVSA
+334 RELPGS
-348 ENGAEAETTAGVSAE
+348 TTAR
-363 TTTGPAETMDVS
+363 
-375 AETTAPGETTTV
+375 
-387 SGEITA
+387 
-393 DVSAETTTGSEE
+393 
-405 TMDVSA
+405 
-411 ETTAAPGETTAVSGE
+411 
-426 TTADVSAEITTP
+426 

-450 SVIDSYVTDLVTDSV
+450 PVIDAYVTDLVADSIQ
-465 RAFTERYQFELKED
+465 AFTERYQFELEED

-524 FHWGTTLWHEIAH
+524 FHWATTLWHEIAH

-562 STGPLRGRHIPV
+562 STGPLPGRHIPV

-588 AELDSGF
+588 AELDGGF

-610 AGLICQYIAREWGQQ
+610 AGLLCQYIAREWGQQ
-625 GLVDMLTGF
+625 GLVDMLNGF
-634 ARGLGTVAA
+634 ADGLSTAGAV
-643 IRQGLGV
+643 REGLGV
-650 APEDLDRGFREFL
+650 APEELDRGFRAFL
-663 EAEFRAVLD
+663 EAEFRTTLD
-672 VLDEWRE
+672 GLEEWRE
-679 RTRATYEAL
+679 YRRATYEAM
-688 DAGNF
+688 DAS
-693 DAVIER
+693 DWEAVVER

-714 DAYIPMALALE
+714 DGYIPKALALE
-725 ELGQRAE
+725 ELDRRPE
-732 AMETLETYWRLGGYS
+732 ALDTLETYWRLGGYS

-764 SDAIAVYDDLIM
+764 VDAIAVYDDLIM

-791 MLAEGMAPGALR
+791 MLDEGMADGALR
-803 EFRALMAMQPYDMA
+803 EYRALMAMQPHDMA
-817 STHYRLARAYLELED
+817 GTHYRLATAYLALED

>member
-1 MSRRT
+1 MNRRLPAAGPARAAMAAIAMAAT
-6 SAACLAVSAM
+6 VMASSAA
-16 AVVAIGVAAFAST
+16 
-29 ASAQSIGAQPF
+29 AQSIGAQPF
-40 DYYPDRNPVL
+40 DYSPGRDPVL
-50 QPCDELYHRGER
+50 QPCDEQYHRGER
-62 AEAAACY
+62 AAAAACY
-69 TRVSAESLDAV
+69 TQVSAESLDGA

-105 DPESFTVRHRW
+105 DPESFTVRERW

-128 AARLF
+128 AVRLF
-133 IEALDLNEDYTPAK
+133 TEALDLNEDYTPAR

-170 DGEGRHLEARLIS
+170 DGEGRHLEAHLIS
-183 ARLSLE
+183 ARMSLE
-189 NGAVG
+189 VGAVD
-194 AARETLDEALEIAG
+194 AAREALDEALGIAG
-208 AQDLPPLEVYA
+208 AQGLPPLEVYS

-224 DVLQGITE
+224 DVLQGITA

-280 WTAHAELGVNLLR
+280 WTAHAELGVNLFR

-305 RAYQGDPFSA
+305 LAYRGDPFSA
-315 QTVNTLRLIDSFDN
+315 QTVNTLRLLDSLDN

-334 RELPPPEVDAGVSA
+334 RELPDS
-348 ENGAEAETTAGVSAE
+348 TTA
-363 TTTGPAETMDVS
+363 T
-375 AETTAPGETTTV
+375 
-387 SGEITA
+387 
-393 DVSAETTTGSEE
+393 
-405 TMDVSA
+405 
-411 ETTAAPGETTAVSGE
+411 
-426 TTADVSAEITTP
+426 

-450 SVIDSYVTDLVTDSV
+450 PVIDAYVTDLVTDSIQ
-465 RAFTERYQFELKED
+465 AFTERYQFELEED

-562 STGPLRGRHIPV
+562 STGPLPGRHIPV

-588 AELDSGF
+588 AELDGGF

-610 AGLICQYIAREWGQQ
+610 AGLLCQYIAREWGQQ
-625 GLVDMLTGF
+625 GLVDMLNGF
-634 ARGLGTVAA
+634 ADGLDTARS
-643 IRQGLGV
+643 IREGLGV
-650 APEDLDRGFREFL
+650 SPEALDSGFKEFL
-663 EAEFRAVLD
+663 ESEFRATLD
-672 VLDEWRE
+672 ALEEWRE
-679 RTRATYEAL
+679 LSRATYEAL
-688 DAGNF
+688 DAG
-693 DAVIER
+693 DWETAIER
-699 AESAIAAYPDYVDDG
+699 AGAAIEAFPAHVDDG
-714 DAYIPMALALE
+714 NSYIPGALAYD
-725 ELGQRAE
+725 ELDRRAE
-732 AMETLETYWRLGGYS
+732 ALDTLETYWRLGGYS

-764 SDAIAVYDDLIM
+764 VDAIAVYDDLIM
-776 VTPLDAEVHTTLGDW
+776 VTPLDAEVHATLGDW
-791 MLAEGMAPGALR
+791 MLAEGMADGALR
-803 EFRALMAMQPYDMA
+803 EYRALMAMQPHDMA
-817 STHYRLARAYLELED
+817 GTHYRLATAFLALED